1 MVAHNCLSC
10 VLLLVHHASGL
21 TTFPLSRAV
30 TATSHPQLRTH
41 FFMPL
46 SARPRSTLSATAKSS
61 DGGAKRGGN
70 NAAQPEA
77 TTEGAIVTVLLLAL
91 WYGLSIINNHT
102 TKTLVAALG
111 AEVLTLIQF
120 VISAACGALVLR
132 LTPQA
137 VGTARLGFTSSA
149 QLFDTACLAA
159 AFLAGAA
166 SLNACLAMMHVSLA
180 MVLRAAE
187 PLTTLLLSALMLPAS
202 EQPSRA
208 KAAALLPVVLG
219 CALSAL
225 GAHGPSA
232 RALLLASCSNV
243 CFSLR
248 AILGKRVTR
257 KHGAGAVRLF
267 FQMCVLG
274 AGMQTALLVASAAAR
289 GSMNVVPPL
298 ATITRTPLTL
308 LLCGVSFFGQLQLSF
323 VCLGRMSAVSHS
335 LANSMR
341 RPATIAAAVLIAPAP
356 LTPLN
361 WAGVGVACA
370 GALLYGLL

>member
-1 MVAHNCLSC
+1 MPA
-10 VLLLVHHASGL
+10 
-21 TTFPLSRAV
+21 R
-30 TATSHPQLRTH
+30 QRTI
-41 FFMPL
+41 
-46 SARPRSTLSATAKSS
+46 LSATANNNAGSAN
-61 DGGAKRGGN
+61 DGGA
-70 NAAQPEA
+70 A
-77 TTEGAIVTVLLLAL
+77 TPAPSESALFTALLLAL
-91 WYGLSIINNHT
+91 WYGLSIINNQT
-102 TKTLVAALG
+102 TKTLVAFIG
-111 AEVLTLIQF
+111 PEVLTLIQF
-120 VISAACGALVLR
+120 VISATCGALVLR

-137 VGTARLGFTSSA
+137 AGTLKAARTSRLGFTTSA

-166 SLNACLAMMHVSLA
+166 SLNACFTMMHVSLA

-187 PLTTLLLSALMLPAS
+187 PLTTLILSALMLPAS

-232 RALLLASCSNV
+232 RALLLVSASNV

-257 KHGAGAVRLF
+257 AHGTGPVTLF

-274 AGMQTALLVASAAAR
+274 AGMQAALLVARAAVR
-289 GSMNVVPPL
+289 GPALVIPPL
-298 ATITRTPLTL
+298 ATLTRSPLML

-341 RPATIAAAVLIAPAP
+341 RPATIAAAVLFAPAP
-356 LTPLN
+356 LTALN